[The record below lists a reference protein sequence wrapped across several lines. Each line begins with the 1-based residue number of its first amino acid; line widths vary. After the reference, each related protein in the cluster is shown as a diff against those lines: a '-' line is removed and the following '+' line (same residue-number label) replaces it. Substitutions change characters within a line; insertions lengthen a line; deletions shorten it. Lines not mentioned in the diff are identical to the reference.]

1 MTDRLQ
7 AKLTLSLDGAGAWL
21 DSQVAHLAEHD
32 LLPVLRTAEAVE
44 FRSPYGSFH
53 IRARGKDLR
62 VRVESG
68 DVGGL
73 EVLQETVSHYL
84 TAHDPELAER
94 MVWRGHD
101 REETLPANFREMQVV
116 ERRPVSPWMIR
127 LTLRGR
133 DMAAFA
139 ERGLHIRLLVPPR
152 GRAPVWPR
160 RARSGSVALPEGED
174 ALTVRVYTIRAIR
187 PESGEIDVDV
197 VRHAG
202 GAVADWAEDVEP
214 GARVGVI
221 GPGGGYFPES
231 DWLLIGGDET
241 ALPAIARIL
250 ENRPQGARGRAVIGL
265 RHADARMDIASPDG
279 VAVEWVVGD
288 EAALSAAMTAVE
300 LPVSGAASVW
310 FAGEA
315 EAARRLRTMFREE
328 RGLAA
333 GQVSCAGYWRRGGPD

>member
-1 MTDRLQ
+1 M
-7 AKLTLSLDGAGAWL
+7 
-21 DSQVAHLAEHD
+21 QV
-32 LLPVLRTAEAVE
+32 
-44 FRSPYGSFH
+44 RST
-53 IRARGKDLR
+53 
-62 VRVESG
+62 

-84 TAHDPELAER
+84 TIHDPALANR

-101 REETLPANFREMQVV
+101 PAETLPANFREMQVV
-116 ERRPVSPWMIR
+116 ARRSVSPWMIR
-127 LTLRGR
+127 LTLQGR

-139 ERGLHIRLLVPPR
+139 GRGLHVRLLVPPT
-152 GRAPVWPR
+152 GRNRPPVWPTR
-160 RARSGSVALPEGED
+160 KRSGTVVFPEGED

-202 GAVADWAEDVEP
+202 GAVADWAEDVGP
-214 GARVGVI
+214 GASVGVI
-221 GPGGGYFPES
+221 GPGGGYFPDS

-250 ENRPQGARGRAVIGL
+250 ENRPRGSGGRAIIGL
-265 RHADARMDIASPDG
+265 RHADARIDIAAPDG

-288 EAALSAAMTAVE
+288 DAALCAAMEAAE
-300 LPVSGAASVW
+300 LPREAAASVW

-315 EAARRLRTMFREE
+315 EAARRRLRAVFRGA
-328 RGLAA
+328 RGLPA
-333 GQVSCAGYWRRGGPD
+333 GRVSCAGYWRREDSSD